1 MRSSSRLPWLS
12 NRQSSTF
19 VALAENSAKLVP
31 RPSHVAPR
39 GCGVPA
45 ESRMLLLWDE
55 KNCSKRR
62 NGKTDLGDGAFVQRL
77 YCSGVPHIAAAVNRS
92 VGVEHFAPFAGKGHA
107 DAIVAIDL
115 RREIDHDQAAR
126 ARVLSLAQP
135 GEDTAVGVVHHQ
147 PFEAGMIAV

>member
-19 VALAENSAKLVP
+19 VALAENNAKLVP
-31 RPSHVAPR
+31 RPSHVAPS

-62 NGKTDLGDGAFVQRL
+62 NCKADLGDGAFIQRC
-77 YCSGVPHIAAAVNRS
+77 YGSGVPHIAAAVNRC
-92 VGVEHFAPFAGKGHA
+92 VGVEHLSPRAGKRHT

-115 RREIDHDQAAR
+115 RREIDHDQTAR
-126 ARVLSLAQP
+126 PRILSLAQP
-135 GEDTAVGVVHHQ
+135 G
-147 PFEAGMIAV
+147 

>member
-12 NRQSSTF
+12 NRQSSIF

-39 GCGVPA
+39 GCGAPA

-62 NGKTDLGDGAFVQRL
+62 NGKTDLGDGTFVQRL
-77 YCSGVPHIAAAVNRS
+77 YRSRVPHIAAAVNRS
-92 VGVEHFAPFAGKGHA
+92 VGVEDFAPPAGERHA
-107 DAIVAIDL
+107 HAIVAMDL
-115 RREIDHDQAAR
+115 RREIHHNQAAR
-126 ARVLSLAQP
+126 AGILSLAQP
-135 GEDTAVGVVHHQ
+135 GEDAAVGIVH
-147 PFEAGMIAV
+147 